1 MSSQSSAT
9 IAPVRSFEDLSAI
22 KTLFSAYA
30 QTLNIDLS
38 FQDFSIELASL
49 PGKYSPPTGEILL
62 AHTPNGEAVGC
73 VAVRPLPLHQGCC
86 EMKRLYI
93 LPEGRGLGL
102 GKKLVKA
109 VVELATRLGYKE
121 MRLDTLP
128 EMVQARG
135 LYEREGFVRVE
146 AYYDT
151 PIAGTIF
158 LAKRLQAT
166 PV

>member
-1 MSSQSSAT
+1 
-9 IAPVRSFEDLSAI
+9 
-22 KTLFSAYA
+22 
-30 QTLNIDLS
+30 
-38 FQDFSIELASL
+38 
-49 PGKYSPPTGEILL
+49 
-62 AHTPNGEAVGC
+62 
-73 VAVRPLPLHQGCC
+73 
-86 EMKRLYI
+86 MKRLYI
-93 LPEGRGLGL
+93 LPEGWGLGL
-102 GKKLVKA
+102 GKRLVKA
-109 VVELATRLGYKE
+109 VVEVATRLGYKE

-128 EMVQARG
+128 EMVEARG

>member
-9 IAPVRSFEDLSAI
+9 ITPVRSLEDLSAI
-22 KTLFSAYA
+22 KTLFSVYA

-49 PGKYSPPTGEILL
+49 PSKYSPPTGEILL
-62 AHTPNGEAVGC
+62 ARTPNGEAVGC
-73 VAVRPLPLHQGCC
+73 VAVRPLPQHQGCC

-102 GKKLVKA
+102 GKELVKA
-109 VVELATRLGYKE
+109 VVEVATRLGYKE

-135 LYEREGFVRVE
+135 LYEREGFVRGE
-146 AYYDT
+146 TYYDT